1 MATRKNSNV
10 QSYDQEKSKLSNT
23 INTNSSTYIL
33 TLDKTIKK
41 TLKRKNVKTTKSK

>member
-1 MATRKNSNV
+1 MTTRKNSNV

-23 INTNSSTYIL
+23 INTNSSTYTL

-41 TLKRKNVKTTKSK
+41 HSKGKT